1 MGNWQLPF
9 LKKNLSLSW
18 VDYLRTGIQA
28 WGAWRPWEKKETME
42 FKFQRSKAGTI
53 LAGIAA
59 IILGVVCFMRPSNA
73 ALFITNVT
81 GWILIIF
88 GIVGL
93 VTAFSH
99 ISIILSQLDFY
110 SGLLSLLLGI
120 MIVSWPQFFVAW
132 IFILLGIYVMVAGFN
147 TLLSANSLR
156 LIGIKGSGGAIVA
169 AILMVILGFMVMMSP
184 FTMADVSMMIAGV
197 ALVYAGIVCIG
208 DGVRMIKADKE
219 E

>member
-1 MGNWQLPF
+1 
-9 LKKNLSLSW
+9 
-18 VDYLRTGIQA
+18 
-28 WGAWRPWEKKETME
+28 ME

-93 VTAFSH
+93 VTAFGH

-110 SGLLSLLLGI
+110 NGLLSLLLGI

-156 LIGIKGSGGAIVA
+156 LLGIKGSGAAIVA

-219 E
+219 